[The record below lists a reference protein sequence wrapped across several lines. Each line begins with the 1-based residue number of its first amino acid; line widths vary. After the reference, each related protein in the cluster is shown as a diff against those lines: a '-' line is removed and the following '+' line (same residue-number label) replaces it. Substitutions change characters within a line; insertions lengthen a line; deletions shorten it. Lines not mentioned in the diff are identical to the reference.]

1 MLAELHTMATEEDA
15 FWETG
20 KCSGTMYCGDHDH
33 YNFMNEAFGLF
44 AHVNVLQRDMC
55 PSATKFEAEIIAM
68 TLGLHSG
75 EAAAAA
81 GDDPCGLVTTG
92 GTGSILH
99 AILAYREHAAQT
111 RGVTR
116 PNVIKPETAHP
127 AFDKACHL
135 FGVELRRAPVDPVT
149 TQVDVDWVRDHV
161 DDQTVAM
168 IGSACNYG
176 YGTVD
181 PIAELSDLG
190 LEKGIG
196 LHVDSCLGGFILP
209 FGRELGYDIPVF
221 DYSLPGVTSMS
232 ADTHK
237 YGYAFKGSSV
247 CSFRTKALRNAQ
259 YFYLTDWSGGKYT
272 SPGMEGSRSGGLIAA
287 TWASMVQLGHDGY
300 LGYARRIF
308 ETAFAMQEAVLSH
321 PELRLVGKPTFLFS
335 FTSDEFDIYH
345 VNDFMR
351 LRGWRFNGQQY
362 PNALHMAVTRPQTQA
377 GVAEAFATDLADAVV
392 YAKEHAS
399 EAPRVGRDL
408 RRGGRRHDRRGGRV
422 HPLRHGRHARRP
434 VGDPGQVTA
443 AAGAPLDWIHGCLS
457 AQAALEADLEGLD
470 DAAARAPS
478 RLPGWSVGHLL
489 THVARNGDS
498 VVWRLEGAALG
509 ERRDQYPG
517 GLEQRR
523 ADIESGAAR
532 PAAALVVD
540 VRASSAAV
548 ARVMAELPEAAW
560 DAPSRTSR
568 GVVEPSR
575 DAVFSRWREVAV
587 HHGDLGFRPV
597 PLPAGLVREWL
608 PRELPGLANRT
619 DPSALLAWV
628 IGRGEAPELAPW

>member
-1 MLAELHTMATEEDA
+1 MSDYPYADRFAIHRALPEEGMSREDVLAELHTMATEEDA

-68 TLGLHSG
+68 TLGLFSG
-75 EAAAAA
+75 EAASAA

-149 TQVDVDWVRDHV
+149 TQVDVDWVRDHI
-161 DDQTVAM
+161 DDETVAM

-181 PIAELSDLG
+181 PIAELSDLA

-196 LHVDSCLGGFILP
+196 LHVDACLGGFILP
-209 FGRELGYDIPVF
+209 FGHELGYDIPVF

-287 TWASMVQLGHDGY
+287 TWASMVQLGHAGY
-300 LGYARRIF
+300 LGYARQIF
-308 ETAFAMQEAVLSH
+308 ETAFAMQEAVRSH
-321 PELRLVGKPTFLFS
+321 PELRLLGKPTFLFS

-362 PNALHMAVTRPQTQA
+362 PNASAHGGDAAPDPGRR
-377 GVAEAFATDLADAVV
+377 GGRAFATDLADAVA
-392 YAKEHAS
+392 YAKEHAA
-399 EAPRVGRDL
+399 EAPRSGAIY
-408 RRGGRRHDRRGGRV
+408 GGVAGGMT
-422 HPLRHGRHARRP
+422 
-434 VGDPGQVTA
+434 D
-443 AAGAPLDWIHGCLS
+443 
-457 AQAALEADLEGLD
+457 EADEFI
-470 DAAARAPS
+470 RA
-478 RLPGWSVGHLL
+478 
-489 THVARNGDS
+489 
-498 VVWRLEGAALG
+498 
-509 ERRDQYPG
+509 
-517 GLEQRR
+517 
-523 ADIESGAAR
+523 
-532 PAAALVVD
+532 
-540 VRASSAAV
+540 
-548 ARVMAELPEAAW
+548 VMADMLDGQSAI
-560 DAPSRTSR
+560 
-568 GVVEPSR
+568 
-575 DAVFSRWREVAV
+575 
-587 HHGDLGFRPV
+587 
-597 PLPAGLVREWL
+597 PAK
-608 PRELPGLANRT
+608 
-619 DPSALLAWV
+619 
-628 IGRGEAPELAPW
+628 